1 MREVRCDQ
9 TGSTFAEKS
18 RRLLGL
24 RLFPAASCCFSCAVA
39 LRNHSVEVYSRA
51 GERSRARV
59 NYSAAE
65 SSAVL
70 CLPEVSDA
78 LMKVKHDVHE
88 RDVALRAVKNEKKN
102 EKKMKRV

>member
-1 MREVRCDQ
+1 M
-9 TGSTFAEKS
+9 
-18 RRLLGL
+18 
-24 RLFPAASCCFSCAVA
+24 
-39 LRNHSVEVYSRA
+39 EVYTRA

-88 RDVALRAVKNEKKN
+88 RDVALRVVKNKKN
-102 EKKMKRV
+102 KTTKNKYEVKNDDKFKNNKS